1 MKHLVELDE
10 EAVSDL
16 VRNDLIEMYNNLNLD
31 TRKDYELLNVL
42 AKVIQFYSTQ
52 EQWHEFVTAE

>member
-1 MKHLVELDE
+1 MRHLVELDE

-31 TRKDYELLNVL
+31 TRKDYELLNAL

-52 EQWHEFVTAE
+52 EQWYEFVIAE